1 MTHEDFVIENRQL
14 LLSRWKS
21 LNAGASPASL
31 GFTALAATNLCELNG
46 EQVARVADVH
56 YPLFTLIPNE
66 DVLANALDVQC
77 QSSAPLDEDT
87 FLFLINRWR
96 AAAGSYHMAEIAYGL
111 SRNMYDLLRN
121 TSLPKIVAAASAGID
136 LVYLAVRGQ
145 YIKHAGARLDL
156 EPSHRTRLA
165 ICASVK
171 MGY

>member
-21 LNAGASPASL
+21 LHFGASPASM
-31 GFTALAATNLCELNG
+31 GFSALAAANLCELSG

-66 DVLANALDVQC
+66 EVLANALEVQC
-77 QSSAPLDEDT
+77 PSSAQLDEDT

-96 AAAGSYHMAEIAYGL
+96 AAAGSYHLAEITYGL
-111 SRNMYDLLRN
+111 SRNVYELLRN
-121 TSLPKIVAAASAGID
+121 TTLPKIMAAASAGID

-156 EPSHRTRLA
+156 ETTHRTRLA

-171 MGY
+171 LGY